1 MALQA
6 MASYPG
12 CSGAFKP
19 YAPYFPS
26 EVEFRMGGTGLSG
39 LALSDPRGGFPGAY
53 ADVMYVA
60 NPITRK
66 VQAIKIHREGSWYRY
81 EKLADFVLCSDE
93 WFRPVAIHFGPDGC
107 LYIVDWYNKIIS
119 HNEVPRTHP
128 ERDKTRGRIW
138 RVKHKSVK
146 PFDVPDFTKL
156 PEDQLLA
163 KLSDKSCAQVH
174 LAWQAISDRK
184 LERLAPKLMRL
195 ASSGHIPALWAL
207 EGLNVG
213 HNNVISAMLENPDRN
228 VRREALRAFA
238 EGTGDS
244 YGPEAAL
251 AHLSAIQN
259 DIDPEVRA
267 QIIRTADKFVYD
279 AKILA
284 LMAKFALPS
293 LPEPTMPSTH
303 NGKIIKAREAYEREF
318 QR

>member
-146 PFDVPDFTKL
+146 PFEVPDFTRLERDDLLLKL
-156 PEDQLLA
+156 GSGSLA
-163 KLSDKSCAQVH
+163 QTH
-174 LAWQAISDRK
+174 LAWQAIVDR
-184 LERLAPKLMRL
+184 RLTNLISRL
-195 ASSGHIPALWAL
+195 TFQAGTGSVPALWAL
-207 EGLNVG
+207 EGLHALDVAT
-213 HNNVISAMLENPDRN
+213 VRQMAKSEDRN
-228 VRREALRAFA
+228 VRREAIRAA
-238 EGTGDS
+238 GEG
-244 YGPEAAL
+244 L
-251 AHLSAIQN
+251 ATDNVL
-259 DIDPEVRA
+259 
-267 QIIRTADKFVYD
+267 
-279 AKILA
+279 
-284 LMAKFALPS
+284 
-293 LPEPTMPSTH
+293 
-303 NGKIIKAREAYEREF
+303 
-318 QR
+318 